1 MGTPPCESG
10 FMKVTV
16 ARRWETAE
24 RRTEYGFDGT
34 SERTETM
41 TWVKR
46 KQHFNYNKDRPQ
58 KVRMRQLTMVS
69 SYFDCLINRFLS

>member
-41 TWVKR
+41 TWVKH
-46 KQHFNYNKDRPQ
+46 KQHFNYNIDR
-58 KVRMRQLTMVS
+58 S
-69 SYFDCLINRFLS
+69 